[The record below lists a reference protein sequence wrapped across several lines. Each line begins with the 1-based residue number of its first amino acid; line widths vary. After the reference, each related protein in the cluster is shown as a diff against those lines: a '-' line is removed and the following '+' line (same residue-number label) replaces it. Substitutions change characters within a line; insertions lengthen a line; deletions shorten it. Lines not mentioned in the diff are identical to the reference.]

1 MNNVEALTATCED
14 PTGSTIAEKLVWI
27 IFVATCLQL
36 AFLQPYVVVL
46 PGERTNVFS
55 GLLCAVALVSAL
67 FLARK
72 QRARVSLVEALV
84 SLGLIILCTA
94 SGLLSATPLSSSLR
108 GFVVMAS
115 GLGGFWCARILLSN
129 ASARAA
135 FTILCLGILAAI
147 LVLIFWGYWNTGD
160 VNEFIYTNP
169 HPVVHVLLLLTF
181 APLSLLALR
190 KPLITVFVSVP
201 LLVCVYLALYLS
213 GTRIDS
219 GVLISLVLLFV
230 AVILVPIRSYR
241 ILILMI
247 VLLLIASC
255 TTSHYIAHVSKKEF
269 SHSTYQASRVELY
282 PFSWHIAKQHP
293 FFGIGLRS
301 PRVEYLQNYEIWY
314 PNTNEDTFV
323 NDVRVAVTSENVF
336 LTFISD
342 VGLPFFA
349 LYSFALLI
357 LLFRLFRAAVRPVS
371 ETFFHPLALLLPITG
386 SLLHSMTTDTLLYPQ
401 LSWFFH
407 ILLGLIPVSAPAEV
421 PHPRGSLNSPWFRL
435 GGALAVVI
443 LGCLVGTHQA
453 LTPEKI
459 HEPDTIHSY
468 LRQIPFI
475 SLFQTR
481 EKIATKTYQSK
492 IAEPSVTVPTE
503 DRKFSTDKDPGTSEA
518 LPPGTLTINVKNYK
532 GVRPKWAL
540 LVILDNSETMAVD
553 AENWHPNRTAAAA
566 DFIGRVETEMPRGS
580 QIAIRYFSD
589 EVFVKK
595 KGRTLPLAVSHL
607 LDGWADVP
615 VAGLTPSLRQ
625 IASSSEGN
633 PCNAVVRALRQDFA
647 ASGGRVPRIAI
658 LTDGRAECSLAEM
671 TQELK
676 RVKMKESVKIDVVAL
691 GIKASKQESYLK
703 LTESTGGMFLK
714 IDGSSDLDSSV
725 SGYAHVLNTLRQEPF
740 EVVGHGTTY
749 TIPPGQK
756 LDLPPGQYTI
766 TLSSIDELDSSRKPI
781 KDVKISSGET
791 RVVEVSVD
799 E

>member
-1 MNNVEALTATCED
+1 M
-14 PTGSTIAEKLVWI
+14 
-27 IFVATCLQL
+27 ATCLQL

-115 GLGGFWCARILLSN
+115 GLGGFWCARILLIN
-129 ASARAA
+129 TSARAA
-135 FTILCLGILAAI
+135 FTILCLGILTAI

-190 KPLITVFVSVP
+190 KPLITVFISVP

-241 ILILMI
+241 ILTLMI

-314 PNTNEDTFV
+314 PNTNKDTFV
-323 NDVRVAVTSENVF
+323 SDVTVAVTSENVF
-336 LTFISD
+336 LTFMSD
-342 VGLPFFA
+342 LGLPFFA

-357 LLFRLFRAAVRPVS
+357 LLFRLFRAVVRPVS

-401 LSWFFH
+401 LCWYFH
-407 ILLGLIPVSAPAEV
+407 ILLGLIPVSDPARAPA
-421 PHPRGSLNSPWFRL
+421 
-435 GGALAVVI
+435 
-443 LGCLVGTHQA
+443 
-453 LTPEKI
+453 
-459 HEPDTIHSY
+459 
-468 LRQIPFI
+468 
-475 SLFQTR
+475 
-481 EKIATKTYQSK
+481 
-492 IAEPSVTVPTE
+492 
-503 DRKFSTDKDPGTSEA
+503 
-518 LPPGTLTINVKNYK
+518 
-532 GVRPKWAL
+532 
-540 LVILDNSETMAVD
+540 
-553 AENWHPNRTAAAA
+553 
-566 DFIGRVETEMPRGS
+566 
-580 QIAIRYFSD
+580 
-589 EVFVKK
+589 
-595 KGRTLPLAVSHL
+595 
-607 LDGWADVP
+607 
-615 VAGLTPSLRQ
+615 
-625 IASSSEGN
+625 
-633 PCNAVVRALRQDFA
+633 
-647 ASGGRVPRIAI
+647 
-658 LTDGRAECSLAEM
+658 
-671 TQELK
+671 
-676 RVKMKESVKIDVVAL
+676 
-691 GIKASKQESYLK
+691 
-703 LTESTGGMFLK
+703 
-714 IDGSSDLDSSV
+714 
-725 SGYAHVLNTLRQEPF
+725 
-740 EVVGHGTTY
+740 
-749 TIPPGQK
+749 
-756 LDLPPGQYTI
+756 
-766 TLSSIDELDSSRKPI
+766 
-781 KDVKISSGET
+781 SGEA
-791 RVVEVSVD
+791 
-799 E
+799 

>member
-1 MNNVEALTATCED
+1 MLNVEAVTATCED
-14 PTGSTIAEKLVWI
+14 PISLSFAEKLVWT

-36 AFLQPYVVVL
+36 AFLQPYVVIL

-67 FLARK
+67 LLARK
-72 QRARVSLVEALV
+72 QRARLSLVEVLV
-84 SLGLIILCTA
+84 CLGLIILCTA

-115 GLGGFWCARILLSN
+115 SLGGFWCARILLIN
-129 ASARAA
+129 TSARAA
-135 FTILCLGILAAI
+135 FAILCLGILTAL
-147 LVLIFWGYWNTGD
+147 LVLIFWSYWNTGD

-169 HPVVHVLLLLTF
+169 HPVVHVLFLLTF

-190 KPLITVFVSVP
+190 KPLITILVSVP
-201 LLVCVYLALYLS
+201 LLVFVYLALYLS

-230 AVILVPIRSYR
+230 AVILAPIRSYR
-241 ILILMI
+241 IVTLMM

-269 SHSTYQASRVELY
+269 SHSSYQASRVELY

-314 PNTNEDTFV
+314 PNTNKDTFV
-323 NDVRVAVTSENVF
+323 SDVTVAVTSENVF
-336 LTFISD
+336 LTFMSD
-342 VGLPFFA
+342 LGLPFFA

-357 LLFRLFRAAVRPVS
+357 LLFRLFRAVVRPVS
-371 ETFFHPLALLLPITG
+371 ETFYHPLALLLPITG
-386 SLLHSMTTDTLLYPQ
+386 SILHSMTTDTLLYPQ
-401 LSWFFH
+401 LCWYFH
-407 ILLGLIPVSAPAEV
+407 LLLGLIPVSDPAE
-421 PHPRGSLNSPWFRL
+421 PQPQGSLSSSWLRL
-435 GGALAVVI
+435 AGAIAVVF

-453 LTPEKI
+453 LAPEKI
-459 HEPDTIHSY
+459 HGPDTIHSY

-481 EKIATKTYQSK
+481 EKIATKTDQSK
-492 IAEPSVTVPTE
+492 VSGPGVTVPTE
-503 DRKFSTDKDPGTSEA
+503 DRRFSADKESGTSEG
-518 LPPGTLTINVKNYK
+518 LPPGALTINVKNYK

-540 LVILDNSETMAVD
+540 LFILDNSETMAVD
-553 AENWHPNRTAAAA
+553 AEDWLSNRVAAAA
-566 DFIGRVETEMPRGS
+566 DFIARVETEMPRGS

-589 EVFVKK
+589 EVLLKK

-607 LDGWADVP
+607 LDGWDDVP
-615 VAGLTPSLRQ
+615 VTGLTLSLRQ
-625 IASSSEGN
+625 IASSSENN
-633 PCNAVVRALRQDFA
+633 PCNAVVRALRQDFG
-647 ASGGRVPRIAI
+647 ASGGHVPRIAI
-658 LTDGRAECSLAEM
+658 LTDGRADCSLAEM
-671 TQELK
+671 SQELK
-676 RVKMKESVKIDVVAL
+676 RVKMKEIVKIDVVAL
-691 GIKASKQESYLK
+691 GIKASKQESYFK
-703 LTESTGGMFLK
+703 LTEITGGKFLK
-714 IDGSSDLDSSV
+714 IDGASDLDSSV
-725 SGYAHVLNTLRQEPF
+725 TSYSQVLNTLRQEPF
-740 EVVGHGTTY
+740 EVVGNGTTY
-749 TIPPGQK
+749 TITPGQK

-766 TLSSIDELDSSRKPI
+766 TLSSIDKLDSSRRLI
-781 KDVKISSGET
+781 EDVKINSGET

>member
-1 MNNVEALTATCED
+1 MYNVEAVTATCED
-14 PTGSTIAEKLVWI
+14 PTRLTIAEKLVWI

-135 FTILCLGILAAI
+135 FTILCLGILTAI

-241 ILILMI
+241 ILTLMI

-255 TTSHYIAHVSKKEF
+255 TTSHYISHVSKKAF
-269 SHSTYQASRVELY
+269 SASTYQASRVELY

-314 PNTNEDTFV
+314 PNTK
-323 NDVRVAVTSENVF
+323 
-336 LTFISD
+336 
-342 VGLPFFA
+342 
-349 LYSFALLI
+349 
-357 LLFRLFRAAVRPVS
+357 
-371 ETFFHPLALLLPITG
+371 
-386 SLLHSMTTDTLLYPQ
+386 
-401 LSWFFH
+401 
-407 ILLGLIPVSAPAEV
+407 
-421 PHPRGSLNSPWFRL
+421 RG
-435 GGALAVVI
+435 
-443 LGCLVGTHQA
+443 
-453 LTPEKI
+453 
-459 HEPDTIHSY
+459 
-468 LRQIPFI
+468 
-475 SLFQTR
+475 
-481 EKIATKTYQSK
+481 
-492 IAEPSVTVPTE
+492 
-503 DRKFSTDKDPGTSEA
+503 
-518 LPPGTLTINVKNYK
+518 
-532 GVRPKWAL
+532 
-540 LVILDNSETMAVD
+540 
-553 AENWHPNRTAAAA
+553 
-566 DFIGRVETEMPRGS
+566 DF
-580 QIAIRYFSD
+580 
-589 EVFVKK
+589 
-595 KGRTLPLAVSHL
+595 
-607 LDGWADVP
+607 
-615 VAGLTPSLRQ
+615 
-625 IASSSEGN
+625 
-633 PCNAVVRALRQDFA
+633 C
-647 ASGGRVPRIAI
+647 
-658 LTDGRAECSLAEM
+658 
-671 TQELK
+671 
-676 RVKMKESVKIDVVAL
+676 
-691 GIKASKQESYLK
+691 
-703 LTESTGGMFLK
+703 
-714 IDGSSDLDSSV
+714 
-725 SGYAHVLNTLRQEPF
+725 
-740 EVVGHGTTY
+740 
-749 TIPPGQK
+749 
-756 LDLPPGQYTI
+756 
-766 TLSSIDELDSSRKPI
+766 
-781 KDVKISSGET
+781 
-791 RVVEVSVD
+791 
-799 E
+799 